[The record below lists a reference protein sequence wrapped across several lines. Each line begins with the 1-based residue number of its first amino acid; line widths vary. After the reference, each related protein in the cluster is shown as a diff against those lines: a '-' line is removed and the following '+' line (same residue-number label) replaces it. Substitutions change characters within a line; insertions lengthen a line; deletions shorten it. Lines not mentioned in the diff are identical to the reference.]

1 MPAKDFACICVR
13 VFCTIYESGVF
24 AQGVGGEKSM
34 ARKPVIEQIK
44 MLCLSNKK
52 EITEIKFCSTN
63 FLKMIITRAIFA
75 AFIWKC
81 AAASAFCC
89 FFFFVFFFCFFVLFF
104 FVHQKNNFLVI

>member
-1 MPAKDFACICVR
+1 
-13 VFCTIYESGVF
+13 
-24 AQGVGGEKSM
+24 M

-52 EITEIKFCSTN
+52 EITEIKSSRTN
-63 FLKMIITRAIFA
+63 SLKMIITWAIFA

-81 AAASAFCC
+81 AVLEHL
-89 FFFFVFFFCFFVLFF
+89 FV